1 MISSIARHES
11 AMSSKDRMMPSSR
24 PVSGPR
30 ICNFAD
36 NVSLVVY
43 TLRTAVYTK
52 NCFFWETTECV
63 ATSYPT
69 ITAPEQDDWSERI
82 CPPGD
87 AGAKQ
92 SMTEHVACES
102 SGRGSAGRA
111 GSLAPC
117 GSARSVAKYAS
128 TLPQSTARRTTRGP
142 GDCIRD
148 KRRGASCAFDDIAG
162 KYQCHTSWVCSKGR
176 KEGDNA

>member
-1 MISSIARHES
+1 MG
-11 AMSSKDRMMPSSR
+11 SKDRMMPSSR

-36 NVSLVVY
+36 NASVVVY
-43 TLRTAVYTK
+43 TLRTGVYTN
-52 NCFFWETTECV
+52 NCFFWETTAGV
-63 ATSYPT
+63 STSYPT

-102 SGRGSAGRA
+102 SGRS
-111 GSLAPC
+111 
-117 GSARSVAKYAS
+117 
-128 TLPQSTARRTTRGP
+128 
-142 GDCIRD
+142 
-148 KRRGASCAFDDIAG
+148 
-162 KYQCHTSWVCSKGR
+162 
-176 KEGDNA
+176 